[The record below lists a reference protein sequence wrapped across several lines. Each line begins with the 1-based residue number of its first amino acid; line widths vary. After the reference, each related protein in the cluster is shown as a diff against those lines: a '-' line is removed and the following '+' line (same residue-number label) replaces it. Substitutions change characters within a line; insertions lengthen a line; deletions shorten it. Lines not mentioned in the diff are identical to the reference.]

1 MKKKN
6 NKFDYLE
13 LVSRLKRF
21 LDIFFKL
28 GLGLLIIV
36 GFISLISILS
46 IIYIYYEPY
55 REIISMCLK
64 AIDLSL
70 RIISVGVLGYYLFDI
85 IESIIQK
92 KRLNKYGIK
101 KR

>member
-13 LVSRLKRF
+13 LVSRFKRF

-36 GFISLISILS
+36 GVASLGLILS
-46 IIYIYYEPY
+46 IIYVYYEPY

-64 AIDLSL
+64 IIDLSL